1 MKLKDVLAVISGG
14 THIKIY
20 ADLKLIF
27 KGEMAAIQKTVF
39 EETVG
44 PHLDSEVYRL
54 NTVDGY
60 ITIAV

>member
-14 THIKIY
+14 TH